1 MKRIAQLF
9 IFVAILLAASAA
21 NAQEAHF
28 IHTVSKGQTLY
39 SISRMYQTTVKDLI
53 DLNPECIAN
62 ISVGQKI
69 KIPPNLIRKGQVNEV
84 TIKTGRNLM
93 QTAYIDY
100 DDIEFMN
107 LFFEN

>member
-1 MKRIAQLF
+1 MQKKKEEKMKRIAQLF
-9 IFVAILLAASAA
+9 IFVAILLTASAA

-53 DLNPECIAN
+53 DLNPECIEK

-69 KIPPNLIRKGQVNEV
+69 RIP
-84 TIKTGRNLM
+84 
-93 QTAYIDY
+93 QTQASNSNAQSGDSI
-100 DDIEFMN
+100 I
-107 LFFEN
+107 